1 MNFLAIFIAL
11 FFLSFPAIAAE
22 NICRD
27 ISILGIKGNMDQ
39 SSTRNILIKN
49 GFELREEYTRNGK
62 LTGRL
67 FGEKT
72 LHESKQSEEKSKT
85 ILFTHRH
92 KGSINAKITSDTDP
106 IERQSEKSTP
116 LEWDK
121 VHILPAVENRIKKFC
136 GDMGHKQYKEH
147 GGSTCRIKANR
158 VVIDHV
164 EKRNQMIDCK
174 YRFEAKLNQYNE
186 SINIHQPKK

>member
-11 FFLSFPAIAAE
+11 IFLSFPAIAAE

-39 SSTRNILIKN
+39 SSTRNTLIKN
-49 GFELREEYTRNGK
+49 GFELRDDYTRNGK

-85 ILFTHRH
+85 ILFTHRY
-92 KGSINAKITSDTDP
+92 KGSINARITSNADP
-106 IERQSEKSTP
+106 IERQSKKSAP
-116 LEWDK
+116 PEWDK
-121 VHILPAVENRIKKFC
+121 VHILPDVKNRIEKFC

-147 GGSTCRIKANR
+147 GGSTCRIEAYR

-174 YRFEAKLNQYNE
+174 YRFEATPNKYNE
-186 SINIHQPKK
+186 SINIHQPKE